1 MTTRIRRAAAI
12 LAAAALSV
20 SAHPVHAQ
28 TGSPDEAEVLAV
40 VEALF
45 DGMRAA
51 DSAAVR
57 STLHP
62 EARLVGVAD
71 GEDGPVLRAESM
83 DGFVSAVGTPHE
95 ETWDERIWD
104 PEVRIDDRLATVWV
118 PYAFYLGE
126 TLSHCGFDAFQ
137 LYESADGWKIFQI
150 ADTRRR
156 EGCEIPEAV
165 SGR

>member
-1 MTTRIRRAAAI
+1 MTTGTHRAAAI
-12 LAAAALSV
+12 LAAASLAALI
-20 SAHPVHAQ
+20 HPLHAQ
-28 TGSPDEAEVLAV
+28 TSSSDEAEVMAV

-62 EARLVGVAD
+62 ETRLVSVAD
-71 GEDGPVLRAESM
+71 GEDGPALRAESM

-95 ETWDERIWD
+95 DTWDERVWD
-104 PEVRIDDRLATVWV
+104 PEVRIDGRLATVWV

-126 TLSHCGFDAFQ
+126 NFSHCGIDAFQ

-156 EGCEIPEAV
+156 EGCEVPEAD

>member
-1 MTTRIRRAAAI
+1 MRTGLSTTAAMLAI
-12 LAAAALSV
+12 TALAPPL
-20 SAHPVHAQ
+20 HAQ
-28 TGSPDEAEVLAV
+28 TSSSDEAEVMAV

-57 STLHP
+57 STLDP
-62 EARLVGVAD
+62 ETRLVSVAD
-71 GEDGPVLRAESM
+71 GEDGPALRAESM

-95 ETWDERIWD
+95 ETWDERVWD
-104 PEVRIDDRLATVWV
+104 PEVRIDGRLATVWV

-126 TLSHCGFDAFQ
+126 NFSHCGIDAFQ

-156 EGCEIPEAV
+156 EGCEVPEAY

>member
-1 MTTRIRRAAAI
+1 MRVCVPTTTAI
-12 LAAAALSV
+12 LAFAVFAL
-20 SAHPVHAQ
+20 PLHAQ
-28 TGSPDEAEVLAV
+28 STSSDEAEVLAV

-57 STLHP
+57 ATLHP

-71 GEDGPVLRAESM
+71 GEDGPVLRAEPM

-104 PEVRIDDRLATVWV
+104 PEVRIDGRLATVWV

-137 LYESADGWKIFQI
+137 LYESVDGWRIFQI

-165 SGR
+165 SGG

>member
-1 MTTRIRRAAAI
+1 MTTGVVRVTAI
-12 LAAAALSV
+12 LFLSALT
-20 SAHPVHAQ
+20 PPLNAQ
-28 TGSPDEAEVLAV
+28 TPSTDEAEVLAV
-40 VEALF
+40 VQALF

-62 EARLVGVAD
+62 EARLVGVAE
-71 GEDGPVLRAESM
+71 GEGGPALRAESM

-95 ETWDERIWD
+95 ETWDERTWD
-104 PEVRIDDRLATVWV
+104 PEVRIDGRLATVWV

-126 TLSHCGFDAFQ
+126 TFSHCGYDAFQ
-137 LYESADGWKIFQI
+137 LYESAEGWKIFQI

-165 SGR
+165 SGG

>member
-1 MTTRIRRAAAI
+1 MTTRIVRAAAI
-12 LAAAALSV
+12 LAFAPI
-20 SAHPVHAQ
+20 AHPLHAQ
-28 TGSPDEAEVLAV
+28 TSSSDDARVLAV

-51 DSAAVR
+51 DSSTVR
-57 STLHP
+57 ATLHP
-62 EARLVGVAD
+62 EARLVAVAE

-83 DGFVSAVGTPHE
+83 DEFVTAVGTPHE

-104 PEVRIDDRLATVWV
+104 PEVRIDGRLATVWV

-126 TLSHCGFDAFQ
+126 TLSHCGVDTFH

-156 EGCEIPEAV
+156 EGCEVPEAV
-165 SGR
+165 SER

>member
-1 MTTRIRRAAAI
+1 MTTRIVGAAAI
-12 LAAAALSV
+12 LALAALV
-20 SAHPVHAQ
+20 HPVHAQ
-28 TGSPDEAEVLAV
+28 TSSAEAEVLGV

-62 EARLVGVAD
+62 EARLVTMAD

-83 DGFVSAVGTPHE
+83 HGFVAAVGTPHE
-95 ETWDERIWD
+95 ERWDERIWD

-126 TLSHCGFDAFQ
+126 TLSHCGVDAFQ

-156 EGCEIPEAV
+156 EGCEVPEAV
-165 SGR
+165 SRR

>member
-1 MTTRIRRAAAI
+1 MTTRIVRAVAI
-12 LAAAALSV
+12 FVLAALAPPL
-20 SAHPVHAQ
+20 HAQ
-28 TGSPDEAEVLAV
+28 TTSSDEAEVLAV

-51 DSAAVR
+51 DSAAIR
-57 STLHP
+57 ATLHP

-71 GEDGPVLRAESM
+71 GEDGPVLRAEPM
-83 DGFVSAVGTPHE
+83 DGFVSAVGTPHG

-104 PEVRIDDRLATVWV
+104 PEVRIDGRLATVWV

-137 LYESADGWKIFQI
+137 LYESADGWRIFQI

-156 EGCEIPEAV
+156 EGCEIPEAI
-165 SGR
+165 SGG

>member
-1 MTTRIRRAAAI
+1 MTTGVVRVTAI
-12 LAAAALSV
+12 LFLSAL
-20 SAHPVHAQ
+20 APPLKAQ
-28 TGSPDEAEVLAV
+28 TPSTDEAEVLAV
-40 VEALF
+40 VQALF

-62 EARLVGVAD
+62 EARLVGVAE
-71 GEDGPVLRAESM
+71 GEGGPALRAESM

-95 ETWDERIWD
+95 ETWDERTWD
-104 PEVRIDDRLATVWV
+104 PEVRIDGRLATVWV

-126 TLSHCGFDAFQ
+126 TFSHCGYDAFQ
-137 LYESADGWKIFQI
+137 LYESAEGWKIFQI

-165 SGR
+165 SGG